1 MGGSPQRATQ
11 AADRN
16 PLEGMECANEQLFPR
31 YDLNQ
36 PEAAPARCTIC
47 SEHSTRT
54 SRSTVSKPAERS
66 RSTNTEHAPKPA
78 GRERSRQTSKRAVSG
93 PSLPLEPDWN
103 LSMASYTQRCD
114 CRCNATALLEERK
127 EWQNG
132 RQTAADKSSN
142 KRDSCRETED
152 ETSNFSA
159 PTKQS
164 SSKEALAEDTVS
176 QASLVRLQAKGHST
190 RS

>member
-1 MGGSPQRATQ
+1 
-11 AADRN
+11 
-16 PLEGMECANEQLFPR
+16 MECANEQLSPR
-31 YDLNQ
+31 YNLNQ

-66 RSTNTEHAPKPA
+66 RNVNTEHSPEPA
-78 GRERSRQTSKRAVSG
+78 GRERSRQTFKRAVSG
-93 PSLPLEPDWN
+93 PCLLLEPDWN

-114 CRCNATALLEERK
+114 CCCNAMALSEEGK
-127 EWQNG
+127 EWQDG

-142 KRDSCRETED
+142 KRDVCRETED

-159 PTKQS
+159 LTKQS
-164 SSKEALAEDTVS
+164 SSLEALIEDTVS
-176 QASLVRLQAKGHST
+176 RASLVRLQAKGHSI